1 MHSNNNG
8 IIKSKV
14 KMGLDNNQF
23 NIIIIQTFRDEKY
36 NKLINIAV
44 SFIQIDDLYPSPNY
58 TY

>member
-44 SFIQIDDLYPSPNY
+44 SFIQIVDLYPSPNY

>member
-36 NKLINIAV
+36 NKLINITV